1 MNHTQSNLLAS
12 GIRDNHNR
20 GNVAEFLHL
29 NLHHNS
35 LLSIVSAYFTIYAFE
50 KLEPEL
56 SQIKELNFLFGEPT
70 FVKSVNDTAQAQSF
84 KIDDDQ
90 IKLATKLQQHT
101 IAKRCE
107 KWITDKVNIRSIKKS
122 NLLHGKLYHIIND
135 NKESAILGSSNF
147 TVKGLG
153 LAENNNNIELN
164 LVVDS
169 DRDRQDLKFWF
180 DEVWNNPELVKD
192 VKQEIINYLQ
202 KLYRDNPPN
211 FIYYKT
217 LYHLFFRDLLNQEK
231 GDRLI
236 QQQHLLDTKIW
247 SMLFAFQ
254 KDGVKGVINKI
265 LAYNGCILADS
276 VGLGKT
282 FEALAV
288 IKYFELLNYRIL
300 VLCPKKLRGN
310 WTIYQAQNNSELN
323 ILLEDRFN
331 YTVLSH
337 TDLSRDSGKVGDID
351 LTTINWGN
359 YDLIVIDESHN
370 FRNNTKGKKDE
381 DGNIIKQS
389 RYERLLED
397 VIKSGIKTKVLL
409 LSATPVNNNLKD
421 LKNQLDLISEG
432 KESAFSET
440 LGIHNIKQVLT
451 NAQTKFKQ
459 WATKENR
466 HNSELLASLNSAF
479 FTLLDGLTIAR
490 SRKHIEYYYPEV
502 VDNLGGFPE
511 RLKPLSIFYAI
522 DLEDNF
528 LDYGDIDNEISKYK
542 LSLFT
547 PSTYVLEK
555 YKELYEGK
563 VIQRNFTQENREYYL
578 IGMMRVNFL
587 KRLESSI
594 YSFKL
599 TLERTI
605 TKIEDLIAQ
614 IKEFKEYQQ
623 DIIYTQDEEIRNII
637 GDDEEFSEAFQVGQ
651 KINYHLVHLNIDQ
664 WLNDL
669 IKDKKQLNKL
679 YLQAQA
685 IDQNRDAKLAQLKQ
699 LIREKVKQPTI
710 NKLGNPNRKIIV
722 FTAFA
727 DTAIYLYDALKTY
740 VREELNIHLAL
751 VTGSNHNKTTLGE
764 TKFEH
769 ILTNFAPYA
778 KKRDKIASLPQDEE
792 IDLLI
797 ATDCI
802 SEGQNLQDCDYLINY
817 DIHWNPVKII
827 QRFARVDRIGSPN
840 STVQLVNFWIT
851 QDFDQYINLRDRVES
866 RMALMDL
873 TATGEDNLLDEEL
886 IKKDLNYCD
895 HQLLRLQEE
904 VLDIEDFNDSIS
916 LNEFSLEDFRTDLLN
931 YIQENRQLLEET
943 PLGLYAV
950 VPSPPQPSLIKPGVI
965 FCLQQK
971 GNSQDN
977 QEVNPL
983 QPYYLVYVKDDRTV
997 RYSFAQPKQI
1007 LDIYRQLCSNQPS
1020 VYQELAD
1027 LFSTETEQGQNL
1039 TLYNQ
1044 LLDSAVESI
1053 TRTFQQRSLT
1063 NLFSNKQGKLS
1074 QHKITKTSDFELI
1087 TWLIIKNNII

>member
-1 MNHTQSNLLAS
+1 MKQPNLLTS

-20 GNVAEFLHL
+20 GSVADFLRS
-29 NLHHNS
+29 NLYSGS

-50 KLEPEL
+50 KLEQEL
-56 SQIKELNFLFGEPT
+56 SEIKELNFLFGEPT
-70 FVKSVNDTAQAQSF
+70 FIKSVNDTAQLQSF
-84 KIDDDQ
+84 KIEDDQ
-90 IKLATKLQQHT
+90 IKLETKLQQNS

-107 KWITDKVNIRSIKKS
+107 QWIKEKVNIRSIIQS
-122 NLLHGKLYHIIND
+122 NLLHGKLYHIING

-153 LAENNNNIELN
+153 LAENNSNIELN

-192 VKQEIINYLQ
+192 VKQEVINYLQ
-202 KLYRDNPPN
+202 QLYQDNPPS

-231 GDRLI
+231 GDRLL

-247 SMLFAFQ
+247 SMLFDFQ

-265 LAYNGCILADS
+265 LTYNGCILADS

-300 VLCPKKLRGN
+300 VLCPKKLREN

-337 TDLSRDSGKVGDID
+337 TDLSRDNGKVGDID
-351 LTTINWGN
+351 LATINWGN

-381 DGNIIKQS
+381 DGNIIKKS
-389 RYERLLED
+389 RYERLLDD
-397 VIKSGIKTKVLL
+397 VIKSGIKSKVLL

-440 LGIHNIKQVLT
+440 LGISNIKQVLT

-459 WATKENR
+459 WATKDNR
-466 HNSELLASLNSAF
+466 SNNELLESLSSAF

-490 SRKHIEYYYPEV
+490 SRKHIEQYYPEV

-511 RLKPLSIFYAI
+511 RLKPLSVFYRI
-522 DLEDNF
+522 DLDDNF
-528 LDYGDIDNEISKYK
+528 LDYEDIYNEISKYK

-547 PSTYVLEK
+547 PSSYVLED
-555 YKELYEGK
+555 YKSLYEGK

-605 TKIEDLIAQ
+605 AKIEELIKI
-614 IKEFKEYQQ
+614 IKEFKQYKQ

-637 GDDEEFSEAFQVGQ
+637 NDDDEFADAFQVGQ
-651 KINYHLVHLNIDQ
+651 KINYHLVHLDIEK
-664 WLNDL
+664 WLNEL

-685 IDQNRDAKLAQLKQ
+685 IDNNRDAKLAELKE
-699 LIREKVKQPTI
+699 LIKEKVNNPTI
-710 NKLGNPNRKIIV
+710 NKLGKPNRKIIV

-727 DTAIYLYDALKTY
+727 DTATYLYDSLKTWAKN
-740 VREELNIHLAL
+740 ELNINLAL
-751 VTGSNHNKTTLGE
+751 VTGSNKNKTTLGE

-778 KKRDKIASLPQDEE
+778 KKRDKIPSLPQHEE

-817 DIHWNPVKII
+817 DIHWNPVRII
-827 QRFARVDRIGSPN
+827 QRFGRIDRIGSPN
-840 STVQLVNFWIT
+840 SAVQLVNFWIT

-886 IKKDLNYCD
+886 IKKDLNYRD
-895 HQLLRLQEE
+895 NQLLRLQEE
-904 VLDIEDFNDSIS
+904 VLDLEDFNDSIS

-931 YIQENRQLLEET
+931 YIQENRKALEEA

-950 VPSPPQPSLIKPGVI
+950 VPPLPEHSVIKPGVI

-971 GNSQDN
+971 GDTKDN

-983 QPYYLVYVKDDRTV
+983 
-997 RYSFAQPKQI
+997 
-1007 LDIYRQLCSNQPS
+1007 
-1020 VYQELAD
+1020 
-1027 LFSTETEQGQNL
+1027 
-1039 TLYNQ
+1039 
-1044 LLDSAVESI
+1044 
-1053 TRTFQQRSLT
+1053 
-1063 NLFSNKQGKLS
+1063 
-1074 QHKITKTSDFELI
+1074 
-1087 TWLIIKNNII
+1087 

>member
-1 MNHTQSNLLAS
+1 MNQQPTLLTS
-12 GIRDNHNR
+12 GIRDNHSR
-20 GNVAEFLHL
+20 GSVADFLCS
-29 NLHHNS
+29 NLYSDS

-50 KLEPEL
+50 KLEQEL
-56 SQIKELNFLFGEPT
+56 SDIKELNFLFGEPT
-70 FVKSVNDTAQAQSF
+70 FVKAVNDTAQLQSF
-84 KIDDDQ
+84 KIEDDQ
-90 IKLATKLQQHT
+90 IKLETKLQQNS

-107 KWITDKVNIRSIKKS
+107 QWIIEKVNIRSIKQS
-122 NLLHGKLYHIIND
+122 NLLHGKLYHVING

-153 LAENNNNIELN
+153 LADKNSNIELN

-180 DEVWNNPELVKD
+180 DEVWHNPELVKD
-192 VKQEIINYLQ
+192 VKQEVINYLQ
-202 KLYRDNPPN
+202 KLYQDNPPN

-217 LYHLFFRDLLNQEK
+217 LYHLFFKDLLNQENN
-231 GDRLI
+231 DRLLK
-236 QQQHLLDTKIW
+236 QQHLLDTKIW
-247 SMLFAFQ
+247 SMLFEFQ

-300 VLCPKKLRGN
+300 VLCPKKLREN

-337 TDLSRDSGKVGDID
+337 TDLSRENGKVGDID
-351 LTTINWGN
+351 LATINWGN

-381 DGNIIKQS
+381 DGNIIKKS
-389 RYERLLED
+389 RYERLLND

-432 KESAFSET
+432 NESAFSET
-440 LGIHNIKQVLT
+440 LGISNIKQVLT

-459 WATKENR
+459 WAIKENR
-466 HNSELLASLNSAF
+466 NNNELLESLSSAF

-490 SRKHIEYYYPEV
+490 SRKHIEQYYPEV
-502 VDNLGGFPE
+502 VNNLGGFPE
-511 RLKPLSIFYAI
+511 RLKPLSVFYAI
-522 DLEDNF
+522 DLEDSF
-528 LDYGDIDNEISKYK
+528 LDYTDIYNEISKYK
-542 LSLFT
+542 LCLFT
-547 PSTYVLEK
+547 PFSYVLED
-555 YKELYEGK
+555 YKSLYEGK

-594 YSFKL
+594 FSFKL

-605 TKIEDLIAQ
+605 TKIEKLITI
-614 IKEFKEYQQ
+614 IKEFKKYKQ
-623 DIIYTQDEEIRNII
+623 DITYTQDEEIRNII
-637 GDDEEFSEAFQVGQ
+637 NDNDEFFDTFQVGE
-651 KINYHLVHLNIDQ
+651 KISYQFVHLDIEK
-664 WLNDL
+664 WLHDL
-669 IKDKKQLNKL
+669 INDKEQLNKL
-679 YLQAQA
+679 YLQAQS
-685 IDQNRDAKLAQLKQ
+685 IDKSRDAKLGELKQ
-699 LIREKVKQPTI
+699 LIKEKVSNPTI
-710 NKLGNPNRKIIV
+710 NKLGKINRKIIV

-727 DTAIYLYDALKTY
+727 DTATYLYDSLKEW
-740 VREELNIHLAL
+740 VKHELNINIAL
-751 VTGSNHNKTTLGE
+751 VTGSNKNKTTLGE

-778 KKRDKIASLPQDEE
+778 KKRDKIPSLPQDEE

-817 DIHWNPVKII
+817 DIHWNPVRII
-827 QRFARVDRIGSPN
+827 QRFGRVDRIGSPN
-840 STVQLVNFWIT
+840 NAVQLVNFWIT

-873 TATGEDNLLDEEL
+873 TATGEDNLLDEQLTKED
-886 IKKDLNYCD
+886 INYRD
-895 HQLLRLQEE
+895 NQLLRLQDE
-904 VLDIEDFNDSIS
+904 VLDLEDFNDSIS

-931 YIQENRQLLEET
+931 YIQENKDELKEA

-950 VPSPPQPSLIKPGVI
+950 VPPIPEHSVIKPGVI

-971 GNSQDN
+971 GETKDN
-977 QEVNPL
+977 QEINPL
-983 QPYYLVYVKDDRTV
+983 QPYYLAYVRDDRTV
-997 RYSFAQPKQI
+997 RYSFVQPKQI
-1007 LDIYRQLCSNQPS
+1007 LDIYRLLCSNQSS

-1027 LFSTETEQGQNL
+1027 LFSTETEQGENL
-1039 TLYNQ
+1039 ILYNQ
-1044 LLDSAVESI
+1044 LLQSAVESV
-1053 TRTFQQRSLT
+1053 TRTFQQRT
-1063 NLFSNKQGKLS
+1063 VANLFSNKQGKLT
-1074 QHKITKTSDFELI
+1074 QNKITKTTDFELI
-1087 TWLIIKNNII
+1087 TWLVIK

>member
-1 MNHTQSNLLAS
+1 MNQQPTLLTS
-12 GIRDNHNR
+12 GIRDNHSR
-20 GNVAEFLHL
+20 GSVADFLCS
-29 NLHHNS
+29 NLYSDS

-50 KLEPEL
+50 KLEQEL
-56 SQIKELNFLFGEPT
+56 SDIKELNFLFGEPT
-70 FVKSVNDTAQAQSF
+70 FVKAVNDTAQLQSF
-84 KIDDDQ
+84 KIEDDQ
-90 IKLATKLQQHT
+90 IKLETKLQQNS

-107 KWITDKVNIRSIKKS
+107 QWIIEKVNIRSIKQS
-122 NLLHGKLYHIIND
+122 NLLHGKLYHVING

-153 LAENNNNIELN
+153 LADKNSNIELN

-180 DEVWNNPELVKD
+180 DEVWHNPELVKD
-192 VKQEIINYLQ
+192 VKQEVINYLQ
-202 KLYRDNPPN
+202 KLYQDNPPN

-217 LYHLFFRDLLNQEK
+217 LYHLFFKDLLNQENN
-231 GDRLI
+231 DRLLK
-236 QQQHLLDTKIW
+236 QQHLLDTKIW
-247 SMLFAFQ
+247 SMLFEFQ

-300 VLCPKKLRGN
+300 VLCPKKLREN

-337 TDLSRDSGKVGDID
+337 TDLSRENGKVGDID
-351 LTTINWGN
+351 LATINWSN

-370 FRNNTKGKKDE
+370 FRNNTKAKKDE
-381 DGNIIKQS
+381 DGNIIKKS
-389 RYERLLED
+389 RYERLLND

-432 KESAFSET
+432 NESAFSET
-440 LGIHNIKQVLT
+440 LGISNIKQVLT

-459 WATKENR
+459 WAIKENR
-466 HNSELLASLNSAF
+466 NNNELLESLSSAF

-490 SRKHIEYYYPEV
+490 SRKHIEQYYPEV
-502 VDNLGGFPE
+502 VNNLGGFPE
-511 RLKPLSIFYAI
+511 RLKPLSVFYAI
-522 DLEDNF
+522 DLEDSF
-528 LDYGDIDNEISKYK
+528 LDYTDIYNEISKYK
-542 LSLFT
+542 LCLFT
-547 PSTYVLEK
+547 PFSYVLED
-555 YKELYEGK
+555 YKSLYEGK

-594 YSFKL
+594 FSFKL

-605 TKIEDLIAQ
+605 TKIEKLITI
-614 IKEFKEYQQ
+614 IKEFKKYKQ
-623 DIIYTQDEEIRNII
+623 DITYTQDEEIRNII
-637 GDDEEFSEAFQVGQ
+637 NDNDEFFDTFQVGE
-651 KINYHLVHLNIDQ
+651 KISYQFVHLDIEK
-664 WLNDL
+664 WLHDL
-669 IKDKKQLNKL
+669 INDKEQLNKL
-679 YLQAQA
+679 YLQAQS
-685 IDQNRDAKLAQLKQ
+685 IDKSRDAKLGELKQ
-699 LIREKVKQPTI
+699 LIKEKVSNPTI
-710 NKLGNPNRKIIV
+710 NKLGKINRKIIV

-727 DTAIYLYDALKTY
+727 DTATYLYDSLKEW
-740 VREELNIHLAL
+740 VKHELNINIAL
-751 VTGSNHNKTTLGE
+751 VTGSNKNKTTLGE

-778 KKRDKIASLPQDEE
+778 KKRDKIPSLPQDEE

-817 DIHWNPVKII
+817 DIHWNPVRII
-827 QRFARVDRIGSPN
+827 QRFGRVDRIGSPN
-840 STVQLVNFWIT
+840 NAVQLVNFWIT

-873 TATGEDNLLDEEL
+873 TATGEDNLLDEQLTKED
-886 IKKDLNYCD
+886 INYRD
-895 HQLLRLQEE
+895 NQLLRLQDE
-904 VLDIEDFNDSIS
+904 VLDLEDFNDSIS

-931 YIQENRQLLEET
+931 YIQENKDELKEA

-950 VPSPPQPSLIKPGVI
+950 VPPIPEHSVIKPGVI

-971 GNSQDN
+971 GETKDN
-977 QEVNPL
+977 QEINPL
-983 QPYYLVYVKDDRTV
+983 QPYYLAYVRDDRTV
-997 RYSFAQPKQI
+997 RYSFVQPKQI
-1007 LDIYRQLCSNQPS
+1007 LDIYRLLCSNQSS

-1027 LFSTETEQGQNL
+1027 LFSTETEQGENL
-1039 TLYNQ
+1039 ILYNQ
-1044 LLDSAVESI
+1044 LLQSAVESV
-1053 TRTFQQRSLT
+1053 TRTFQQRT
-1063 NLFSNKQGKLS
+1063 VANLFSNKQGKLT
-1074 QHKITKTSDFELI
+1074 QNKITKTTDFELI
-1087 TWLIIKNNII
+1087 TWLVIK